1 MVERLQV
8 KASSIGRILNNLEKK
23 YNGTYEKDDRDMKK
37 STSGQ
42 QLGHPP
48 KPRAPDKIQR
58 IPAFNPNKIRKS
70 PSTEPA
76 ADGVVAVAQEDL
88 TEVTEAAEKSEE

>member
-23 YNGTYEKDDRDMKK
+23 YNNSHENDDSWIKK
-37 STSGQ
+37 SPSGQ
-42 QLGHPP
+42 QLGHSSNRRPP
-48 KPRAPDKIQR
+48 EKIQR
-58 IPAFNPNKIRKS
+58 IPPFNANKIRKS

-76 ADGVVAVAQEDL
+76 AADVAQVLEEPKN
-88 TEVTEAAEKSEE
+88 EVAEKQEE